1 MTGKMVFMFPGVGSQ
16 YPGMGK
22 QFYDD
27 FSVFREAID
36 EASDVLG
43 RDIAKMCFL
52 EPDKEELSKLEN
64 AQLTILAFSVG
75 IFRVYMQEIGI
86 EPGFCLGHS
95 LGEYSALCCSGVISF
110 ADALELVRQRGM
122 IIGKISEPLDG
133 TMMWVINLE
142 KEKVEKVCKEV
153 SKGEDN
159 EGTVFVSAYDTPT
172 QTSISGRKDVVMT
185 AARRLEQEGAIVYP
199 LMFSGPF
206 HSPLMEEAARQMKT
220 VLQQFTFGDPIYP
233 VIANR
238 NARPYEGK
246 ESVIDNLS
254 LQLVSPIRWQDSID
268 YVTAQEITIAIEMGP
283 KDVLKFL
290 LKKITQTIHP
300 FTIDKDLETLKEKF
314 LIGPEEYLH
323 IIGKCL
329 GIVVSTKNRN
339 ADLET
344 YEKQVVMPYRKI
356 ESLYERLKSEGK
368 SPTRE
373 EVEEALNMLEGVLAA
388 KKVPQSEQQ
397 RGFNKV
403 LGGRIVGK
411 G

>member
-1 MTGKMVFMFPGVGSQ
+1 
-16 YPGMGK
+16 
-22 QFYDD
+22 
-27 FSVFREAID
+27 
-36 EASDVLG
+36 
-43 RDIAKMCFL
+43 
-52 EPDKEELSKLEN
+52 
-64 AQLTILAFSVG
+64 
-75 IFRVYMQEIGI
+75 
-86 EPGFCLGHS
+86 

-122 IIGKISEPLDG
+122 IISKVSEPLDG

-142 KEKVEKVCKEV
+142 AEKVEKVCREV
-153 SKGEDN
+153 SRDKEN
-159 EGTVFVSAYDTPT
+159 KKKVYVSAYDTPT

-220 VLQQFTFGDPIYP
+220 VLQQFTFGDPVYP

-254 LQLVSPIRWQDSID
+254 LQLVSPIRWRDSMD
-268 YVTAQEITIAIEMGP
+268 YAAAQEITIAIEMGP

-290 LKKITQTIHP
+290 LKKSTPTIQP
-300 FTIDKDLETLKEKF
+300 FTIDKDFETLKEKF

-323 IIGKCL
+323 IIGRCL
-329 GIVVSTKNRN
+329 GIVVSTKNRSD
-339 ADLET
+339 DLEI

-356 ESLYERLKSEGK
+356 ERLYERLKTEGK
-368 SPTRE
+368 SPTKE

-397 RGFNKV
+397 RGFSKV

-411 G
+411 E